1 MPSFL
6 DETTSPIFHDNSHIL
21 NFDPHNQL
29 GIAAVEDPKA
39 KGPSI
44 EQQQRSSVIH
54 EPFEETSNSSI
65 HDSDTSDAAPMTSN
79 GNVTR
84 PTSMSSLPNGKS
96 VSGGYDDRDFDD
108 DSAQNTPRSSNVI
121 TNLPDRTAPR
131 QALPNS
137 TVNGV
142 DSSAKATSSF
152 YPIDASHNS
161 LSSIGSFATERPPRR
176 SSEQSKPALPT
187 IPSDGLPSS
196 QSQPFLSSTS
206 PTNDHT
212 PPKSPPHRLSS
223 PPVYHG
229 STPNSSS
236 NHLQPPH
243 PGSTLKQRHTL
254 EVPKLAPGR
263 PSMDTAQSSGR
274 FSPTVTSG
282 TRRASLSLA
291 RRTTRSMQSDAP
303 RDEIVPD
310 EDAQR
315 WAEAYRQ
322 KRASK
327 RKRKEEED
335 DDRVLVGTKV
345 DESHANWVTAYNMLT
360 GIRVSVSRTNA
371 KLDREL
377 TDADFQVK
385 QKSTFDM

>member
-6 DETTSPIFHDNSHIL
+6 DETTSPIFHDNSGIL
-21 NFDPHNQL
+21 NLDPHNQL
-29 GIAAVEDPKA
+29 GVVAVKDA
-39 KGPSI
+39 KVDGDSI
-44 EQQQRSSVIH
+44 QQHRSSTIH
-54 EPFEETSNSSI
+54 EPFDETSNSSI
-65 HDSDTSDAAPMTSN
+65 HDSETSDPPPMTAN

-96 VSGGYDDRDFDD
+96 FSGGNDAQEVNDDGLQD
-108 DSAQNTPRSSNVI
+108 APRLHDVVA
-121 TNLPDRTAPR
+121 LPDRTAPPPPR
-131 QALPNS
+131 ANAD
-137 TVNGV
+137 VNGA
-142 DSSAKATSSF
+142 DTSDKALNAA
-152 YPIDASHNS
+152 DGS
-161 LSSIGSFATERPPRR
+161 LHSPSSIVPSAVDRTPRR
-176 SSEQSKPALPT
+176 SNEQSKPQLHT
-187 IPSDGLPSS
+187 IPSESLPLA
-196 QSQPFLSSTS
+196 QTQPFLSPTS
-206 PTNDHT
+206 PTTDQT
-212 PPKSPPHRLSS
+212 PPKSSPHRLSS

-229 STPNSSS
+229 STSNSSSS

-254 EVPKLAPGR
+254 EVPKLTPGR
-263 PSMDTAQSSGR
+263 PSMDTGQSSGR
-274 FSPTVTSG
+274 FSPTVAASG
-282 TRRASLSLA
+282 ARRASLSLA
-291 RRTTRSMQSDAP
+291 RRTTRSMQSDGP

-335 DDRVLVGTKV
+335 DERVLVGTKV

-377 TDADFQVK
+377 NDADFEVK